1 MKIGSFWEAT
11 RVLSENANV
20 GVCRAFGVN
29 AVSWFQVDGPEGSC
43 AGARGMAQRA
53 ASATAAPTR
62 PARSATRGLC
72 WACAETRPACHQRAT
87 SVPRVEWQETRG
99 LVVISWVTCLVILAF
114 VLLALFPDLRA
125 FDWEDHEAT
134 WIVPEERVHLSLLQ
148 GGRVLVKTAA
158 V

>member
-1 MKIGSFWEAT
+1 MVQKEA
-11 RVLSENANV
+11 
-20 GVCRAFGVN
+20 
-29 AVSWFQVDGPEGSC
+29 
-43 AGARGMAQRA
+43 ARGQEAWHNVRRQQRLHQRA
-53 ASATAAPTR
+53 LLAALHVASAGHVPKL
-62 PARSATRGLC
+62 G
-72 WACAETRPACHQRAT
+72 QRAT